1 MIRSIFEYLKMVLLS
16 ILKMIIDL
24 RIHQT
29 TENYEQTTGSHV
41 LKRYVILVAK
51 DLLVNNYFSNVC
63 S

>member
-1 MIRSIFEYLKMVLLS
+1 MVLLS
-16 ILKMIIDL
+16 ILKMVIDL

-41 LKRYVILVAK
+41 LKRYVTLVAK
-51 DLLVNNYFSNVC
+51 DLFVNNYFSNVC